1 MPATFGAAETYGL
14 TAPTGG
20 YVEESSREQTVELA
34 TVRNNVGVTV
44 KVGVIPMITSN
55 IELKGKGDPELAN
68 VTAGAIAADTVKIV
82 RAKGLEKNKDFPA
95 FEISAVKYTNL

>member
-14 TAPTGG
+14 TAPSGG
-20 YVEESSREQTVELA
+20 YVEESTREQSVELA

-44 KVGVIPMITSN
+44 KVAAVPMVTAN
-55 IELKGKGDPELAN
+55 ISIKGKGDPELAN

-82 RAKGLEKNKDFPA
+82 RAKGSEKNKEFPG
-95 FEISAVKYTNL
+95 FEIEAVKYTNL